1 MSTVNNIRRYI
12 GLILILAFAGGISWW
27 SAERESSVSSHVQHE
42 VVKLIPLF
50 HVDPSFINNII
61 IDPIIKPTLANSLS
75 VVYLKSKEFGG
86 DYAVIVTS
94 GDNDKYGDGTA
105 THVAVFQINEEEVAG
120 LRIICNSDTGPLL
133 IAGAWTQ

>member
-1 MSTVNNIRRYI
+1 MNNIRRYV
-12 GLILILAFAGGISWW
+12 GLVLILAFAGSVSWW

-50 HVDPSFINNII
+50 HVDPSFINDMIL
-61 IDPIIKPTLANSLS
+61 DPIIKPTLANSLS
-75 VVYLKSKEFGG
+75 AVYLKSKEFEG
-86 DYAVIVTS
+86 DFNVIVTS

-105 THVAVFQINEEEVAG
+105 THVAVFQINEKDVAG

>member
-1 MSTVNNIRRYI
+1 MNNIRRYI

-42 VVKLIPLF
+42 VVKLI
-50 HVDPSFINNII
+50 
-61 IDPIIKPTLANSLS
+61 PTLANSLS